1 MSGLARLRGRLLML
15 AGAVTVL
22 IGAPSALAVPF
33 CTQIPITI
41 PATGPSGAAT
51 PYPVTVLVAGLSGT
65 VTDVNA
71 TVNGLTHTFP
81 DDLDILLVGPGG
93 QSVVLL
99 SDAGG
104 GDDIS
109 NLNVTLDDEAA
120 TVAPA
125 ATALGPGPY
134 KPTNYG
140 LVEVDTWPA
149 PAPAGPYG
157 TALSVF
163 DGGNPNGT
171 WSLYIFDDTV
181 LDAGS
186 ASGFCVDIRTTT
198 TAVRMAGLS
207 AARVRGGL
215 AVTWRTASE
224 VDTLGFHVYRQV
236 GVKRVRVNTRLI
248 SAKGRGSYSFLDRKA
263 PKAKAVRY
271 WVQVVNLDGSRTWYG
286 PARVTK
292 RA

>member
-15 AGAVTVL
+15 ASAVTVL

-33 CTQIPITI
+33 CTQTPITI
-41 PATGPSGAAT
+41 PESGAAT
-51 PYPVTVLVAGLSGT
+51 PYPVTVVVSGLSGT

-81 DDLDILLVGPGG
+81 SDLDILLVGPVAG

-99 SDAGG
+99 SDVG
-104 GDDIS
+104 GDTNIS

-120 TVAPA
+120 SVASSP
-125 ATALGPGPY
+125 LGPGPY
-134 KPTNYG
+134 RPTNIAFG
-140 LVEVDTWPA
+140 GTDTWPA

-157 TALSVF
+157 AALSVF
-163 DGGNPNGT
+163 DGGNPNGI
-171 WSLYIFDDTV
+171 WSLYIFDDTI

-186 ASGFCVDIRTTT
+186 ASGFCVDIQTTT